1 MGRRTI
7 AVDEQERWVFN
18 RLAPSYRN
26 RPAYPEI
33 LIRHLSE
40 LAGGAGG
47 RVLDLGAGTG
57 HLAVPL
63 AGQGHR
69 VTAVEPARAMLAE
82 LKVWADG
89 QKISIAAVNASAEH
103 TGLPDGAFDLVLAAD
118 VLHWLDPELAGRE
131 VARLLRSGGLLV
143 VIEAQLGDTPF
154 MRELRALFSKRNPR
168 AQLLRPST
176 LTQFFSPASD
186 KGVPRV
192 ARFAHEAPL
201 DEELLDQLL
210 QSLTFIGPALGAA
223 GADELRREAN
233 QLLRSHPSAAWR
245 RDLVMTWIERAR
257 PRTAEGRAKS

>member
-63 AGQGHR
+63 AGRGHR

-176 LTQFFSPASD
+176 LTQFLSPAS
-186 KGVPRV
+186 GGGAPLV
-192 ARFAHEAPL
+192 ARFADQAPL
-201 DEELLDQLL
+201 DQGLLEHLI
-210 QSLTFIGPALGAA
+210 QSLSFVGPALGPARA
-223 GADELRREAN
+223 EEVLREAS
-233 QLLRSHPSAAWR
+233 QLLRSHPGAAWR
-245 RDLVMTWIERAR
+245 RELLMTWIERAPPALR
-257 PRTAEGRAKS
+257 GGRARS